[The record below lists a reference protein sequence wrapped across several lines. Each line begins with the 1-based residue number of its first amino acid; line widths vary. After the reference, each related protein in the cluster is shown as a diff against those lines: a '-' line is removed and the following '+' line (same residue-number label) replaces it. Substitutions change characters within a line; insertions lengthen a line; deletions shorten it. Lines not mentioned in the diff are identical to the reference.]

1 MIDILLGDGAFGYK
15 VLMLVQQLIIV
26 VIALTF
32 HEVAHGFMANKL
44 GDDTAAKFGRLSLNP
59 MNHIDPWGFLM
70 MLIAG
75 FGWAKPVPIRA
86 GRFKRPKLGMALSA
100 LAGPV
105 MNILLAIVGMLA
117 AEIIAYLCKVNIIV
131 ADTQFAI
138 ALVSVAG
145 NFFFTF
151 SIINVSLAVFNFL
164 PVPPLDGS
172 RVLYSVLP
180 DKLYFGV
187 MKYEQVISTVLMLLL
202 IIGILD
208 GPLSFLVEL
217 VMYGIDLIIPLVSI
231 GEVQIF
237 SFMVQ
242 ILGVS

>member
-1 MIDILLGDGAFGYK
+1 MIDILFGDGSLDYK
-15 VLMLVQQLIIV
+15 VLMLLQQLIIV

-32 HEVAHGFMANKL
+32 HEVAHGFVANKL

-59 MNHIDPWGFLM
+59 LNHIDPWGFLM
-70 MLIAG
+70 MLLVG

-86 GRFKRPKLGMALSA
+86 GRFKRPKSGMALSA

-105 MNILLAIVGMLA
+105 MNVLLAIVGMLL
-117 AEIIAYLCKVNIIV
+117 AELTAYLCGMEFILQSTEFVKILMCV
-131 ADTQFAI
+131 AA
-138 ALVSVAG
+138 

-172 RVLYSVLP
+172 RVLYAVLP

-187 MKYEQVISTVLMLLL
+187 MKYEQVISTVLMVLL
-202 IIGILD
+202 IVGLLD
-208 GPLSFLVEL
+208 FPLSFLVNL
-217 VMYGIDLIIPLVSI
+217 IMRGIDIIIPLSTI
-231 GEVQIF
+231 GELNMF
-237 SFMVQ
+237 SYVVRY
-242 ILGVS
+242 LGAM